1 LVKTPLYWYLKI
13 SISEPN
19 QVLRRN
25 FSRSASI
32 KACEI
37 QPRRP
42 SILRRAPQPAP
53 PDFVGAGAL
62 CRLPS
67 TAPATLRDLSE
78 SRLSSRQLALPR
90 SRAPTPYGFRTAE
103 AANPVDEF
111 ECLNIIRIIASPWGR
126 SSRLFVN
133 CAVTCET
140 PGQLK
145 RRLRGLRA

>member
-1 LVKTPLYWYLKI
+1 LVKTPLYRYLKI

-53 PDFVGAGAL
+53 PDFVDAGHV
-62 CRLPS
+62 CRLLS
-67 TAPATLRDLSE
+67 TAPAMLRNLTE
-78 SRLSSRQLALPR
+78 LRLSSMQVALPH
-90 SRAPTPYGFRTAE
+90 SRGPTPYCLRTAV
-103 AANPVDEF
+103 AANPVDER
-111 ECLNIIRIIASPWGR
+111 ECLNIIRIIARRCAG

-133 CAVTCET
+133 CAVTSEA
-140 PGQLK
+140 PGQLE